1 MGVFDKYVEDVY
13 QYRYEVGLLV
23 GELHGGVPMDPK
35 VAEGFLRSKIVEKD
49 ADIADLLRQTAE
61 DLGFDPENW
70 QPGVPSTAPRKEID
84 AAVAELA
91 NARQTSTFYRP
102 DGWGNGLYIP
112 GRHIKAML
120 KESANIAF
128 PNERWGPTRKGT
140 KSFFA
145 EHVFCLEEW
154 IPLGRTEPDGTS
166 QRFVATW
173 RGTGIQYDHFVEDV
187 KLGFTIVTDHK
198 FTKAQWAKLW
208 VTAQHNGLGAARSQG
223 YGTFEVVSWQPIKSM
238 APNTKGST
246 TSTS

>member
-13 QYRYEVGLLV
+13 QYRFETELLV

-35 VAEGFLRSKIVEKD
+35 VAEGWLRSKLGEKD
-49 ADIADLLRQTAE
+49 GDIARELMQTAV
-61 DLGFDPENW
+61 DLGFDPEPW
-70 QPGVPSTAPRKEID
+70 LAGQPPQTEID
-84 AAVAELA
+84 ATVTEMT
-91 NARQTSTFYRP
+91 NARQTSTFYQP
-102 DGWGNGLYIP
+102 DGAGNGLYIP

-154 IPLGRTEPDGTS
+154 IPLGRSTPDGTS

-187 KLGFTIVTDHK
+187 KVGFTIVTDHK
-198 FTKAQWAKLW
+198 FSKAQWAKLW

-223 YGTFEVVSWQPIKSM
+223 YGTFEVVRWEQ
-238 APNTKGST
+238 TK
-246 TSTS
+246 